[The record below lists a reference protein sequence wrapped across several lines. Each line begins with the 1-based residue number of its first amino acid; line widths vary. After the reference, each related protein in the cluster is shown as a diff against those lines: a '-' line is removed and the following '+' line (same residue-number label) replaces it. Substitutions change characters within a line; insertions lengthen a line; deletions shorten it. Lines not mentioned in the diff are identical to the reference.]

1 MNESVICVR
10 VLVVIYLQLRQGS
23 WGDECEL
30 QACLNKRI
38 PLSLFFF
45 CFFFC
50 ASLNYARVRH
60 NNMCQE
66 SSGSETADDLKENNL
81 STVLQ
86 MVQSFFL

>member
-45 CFFFC
+45 
-50 ASLNYARVRH
+50 V
-60 NNMCQE
+60 
-66 SSGSETADDLKENNL
+66 
-81 STVLQ
+81 
-86 MVQSFFL
+86 SFFAQV